1 MNQAIASLSRPRGGR
16 GVALLGILLA
26 GVVAFLALGLDFRDV
41 IPDRGGLTVMGKF
54 FSRAFSPALT
64 YEASFVPEG
73 TQPLLLKAIRSAGK
87 TIFFAAAGLGLA
99 LVLGVVFGFFASNA
113 WWAGEVSGSKHPL
126 LRWARRSVLPL
137 VYGGTRVLIAVMR
150 SIHELLWATLF
161 LAAFGLSDTTA
172 VLALAI
178 PYGGML
184 AKIFSEIVD
193 EAPRDTLLALKGLGA
208 SPLQVF
214 FFGLVSRVAPD
225 LLAYLFYR
233 FECAVR
239 ASAILGFF
247 GYTTL
252 GYYLAASFENLHY
265 GEVWTYLYVLI
276 ALVSVL
282 DWWSSA
288 FRRSLAQ

>member
-1 MNQAIASLSRPRGGR
+1 MSQAVAALSRPRGGR
-16 GVALLGILLA
+16 GVALLSILVA
-26 GVVAFLALGLDFRDV
+26 GVVAFFSLGLDLRDL
-41 IPDRGGLTVMGKF
+41 IPDRGGLTVLGKF
-54 FSRAFSPALT
+54 FSRALSPALT

-73 TQPLLLKAIRSAGK
+73 TQPLLLKAIGSVFK
-87 TIFFAAAGLGLA
+87 TVLFAAAGLGLA
-99 LVLGVVFGFFASNA
+99 LLLGVVLGFFASNA
-113 WWAGEVSGSKHPL
+113 WWVGDVSGNRNPIF
-126 LRWARRSVLPL
+126 RWVRRSMLP
-137 VYGGTRVLIAVMR
+137 VVFVSARVLIAVMR

-184 AKIFSEIVD
+184 AKVFSEIVD
-193 EAPRDTLLALKGLGA
+193 EAPRDTVLALKGLGA

-214 FFGLVSRVAPD
+214 FFGLVTRAAPD

-247 GYTTL
+247 GYPTL

-276 ALVSVL
+276 ALVSLL

-288 FRRSLAQ
+288 FRRSLAT